1 MDNKFFVIGS
11 GGHSRSV
18 IALLK
23 DQGFEVDGI
32 YDDSYKEEENE
43 LINSVK
49 LVGKIQDYIGSYK
62 VVLAV
67 GDNMIRK
74 ELFNNFSKQIYSG
87 NIFHSRCFLESSSII
102 GASNLIFGNVL
113 INANAEIGDNNII
126 NTGAILEH
134 EVQIGYH
141 NHISVGSIICGR
153 VKIGNGCFIGAGA
166 VINDQ
171 ISICDGVTVGSNSV
185 VINSIEEPG
194 IYVGNPV
201 QKIHNKPKTINE

>member
-1 MDNKFFVIGS
+1 MDNKVSVIGS

-23 DQGFEVDGI
+23 DQGFEVDRI
-32 YDDSYKEEENE
+32 YDNSYKEGENE
-43 LINSVK
+43 VINTVR
-49 LVGKIQDYIGSYK
+49 LVGKIQDSIGSYRL
-62 VVLAV
+62 VLAI
-67 GDNMIRK
+67 GDNKKRK
-74 ELFNNFSKQIYSG
+74 ELFNDFPKQVYSG
-87 NIFHSRCFLESSSII
+87 NIFHSCCFLESSSIL
-102 GASNLIFGNVL
+102 GASNLVFGNVL
-113 INANAEIGDNNII
+113 INANVGIGDNNII

-134 EVQIGYH
+134 EVQIGSH

-153 VKIGNGCFIGAGA
+153 VKIGNDCFIGAGA

-171 ISICDGVTVGSNSV
+171 VSICDGVTIGSNSV

-201 QKIHNKPKTINE
+201 RKVKKTEK